1 MSEDLGKLEQ
11 KIDRIIAICAQLK
24 KENISLKK
32 RESDLLLERS
42 RLLEK
47 SEMTRNRLK
56 QTIMRLKNLN
66 KEN

>member
-1 MSEDLGKLEQ
+1 MSEDLEKLGQ

>member
-1 MSEDLGKLEQ
+1 MSEDLEKLEQ

>member
-1 MSEDLGKLEQ
+1 MSEDLEKLEH

-56 QTIMRLKNLN
+56 QMIMRLKNLN

>member
-1 MSEDLGKLEQ
+1 MSEDLEKLEQ

-47 SEMTRNRLK
+47 SEMTRNRLTHTIIK
-56 QTIMRLKNLN
+56 QKTPN
-66 KEN
+66 KSN

>member
-32 RESDLLLERS
+32 RESGLLLERS